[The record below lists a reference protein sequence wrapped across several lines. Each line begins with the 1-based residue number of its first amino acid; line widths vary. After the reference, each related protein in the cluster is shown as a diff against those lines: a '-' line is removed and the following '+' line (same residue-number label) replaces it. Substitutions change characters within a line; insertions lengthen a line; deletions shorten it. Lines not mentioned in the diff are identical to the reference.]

1 MEFFKRSV
9 PVIRDW
15 CLAIRLSGL
24 VRSRARGHEKTPLS
38 VLISPVFVLRTAERD
53 PGRDVTNFSKGC
65 DMSRLWKIQ
74 AVLACISLF
83 MCLAPFSVAAQT
95 AAASLPEDT
104 TARLMVREVRIRGNS
119 LITTSELL
127 GAMPDVYNASD
138 QRLSEAPG
146 EALYD
151 LRVVREIV
159 AEPGVP
165 REVSL
170 RTIQGLTQYLLSVYQ
185 KNDYS
190 GIYVYVPEGAI
201 KDGTELVDG
210 ILPINILEAP
220 VTEVRIKFYDV
231 QRNEVEKGYLRRSA
245 LEDWSPVERDKVA
258 SQRALDY
265 LVNLLNL
272 NPDRHVSAVVSR
284 GAEPNTLAI
293 QYEVFETSPW
303 HFFIQADN
311 SGTSE
316 RQWAPRVGLINTDL
330 LGFDDRFT
338 VLYQAAVDEITDN
351 WSIFGSYDFPVMG
364 PRLRLNLFGGYSEF
378 DINPESGPIDFL
390 GSGTFYGA
398 VLRYNL
404 FQQDR
409 WFFDVTG
416 SVSQEES
423 DITPSLFPEFF
434 ASNVRM
440 DLWGVGVDLHHRDDM
455 STTALTVNR
464 VQSFGG
470 SDQEEFWD
478 SATST
483 GARTDAERDFAIY
496 TTAANHSQYL
506 DTDKVQQFRS
516 TIRWIVPTE
525 RLVPAKMTSFGGMYT
540 VRGYDEY
547 EIVADGGIL
556 ASLQYEY
563 DLIRSS
569 QAGEQRTT
577 TNDELR
583 KLAPLAFFDFG
594 RSQIEDPV
602 AGEEENQTIYSVG
615 LGTIFEIGNHFSA
628 ALYYGHP
635 LKETDDTRQG
645 KGRLNASV
653 MLRW

>member
-1 MEFFKRSV
+1 MSTLRKGF
-9 PVIRDW
+9 D
-15 CLAIRLSGL
+15 RLTI
-24 VRSRARGHEKTPLS
+24 SRQGWLS
-38 VLISPVFVLRTAERD
+38 S
-53 PGRDVTNFSKGC
+53 
-65 DMSRLWKIQ
+65 MSAVEGMR
-74 AVLACISLF
+74 AVLFCIVLFACA
-83 MCLAPFSVAAQT
+83 APLGEAAQT
-95 AAASLPEDT
+95 GGVNLPEDT
-104 TARLMVREVRIRGNS
+104 TARLMVRELRIRGNT

-146 EALYD
+146 ESLYD
-151 LRVVREIV
+151 LRVIREIV
-159 AEPGVP
+159 AQPGQP

-170 RTIQGLTQYLLSVYQ
+170 RTIQGLTQYILSVYQ
-185 KNDYS
+185 KSDYS

-201 KDGTELVDG
+201 KNGRELVDG

-220 VTEVRIKFYDV
+220 VTEVRVKFFDV
-231 QRNEVEKGYLRRSA
+231 QRREVDKGYLRRSA
-245 LEDWSPVERDKVA
+245 LEDWSPIERDKVA

-293 QYEVFETSPW
+293 QYEVYETSPW

-311 SGTSE
+311 SGTDE

-330 LGFDDRFT
+330 LGFDDRLT
-338 VLYQAAVDEITDN
+338 ALYQAALDEITDN

-378 DINPESGPIDFL
+378 DINPESGPISFL
-390 GSGTFYGA
+390 GSGTFYGG
-398 VLRYNL
+398 VLRYNVW
-404 FQQDR
+404 QQDK

-440 DLWGVGVDLHHRDDM
+440 DLWGVGVDIHHRDDM
-455 STTALTVNR
+455 STTAVTVNR

-478 SATST
+478 TVTST
-483 GARTDAERDFAIY
+483 GARTDADKDFAIY

-506 DTDKVQQFRS
+506 DQDKVQQFRS

-556 ASLQYEY
+556 ASLQYEF
-563 DLIRSS
+563 DLVRNS

-577 TNDELR
+577 TNNDLR

-602 AGEEENQTIYSVG
+602 AGEEENQTIYSLG
-615 LGTIFEIGNHFSA
+615 LGTIFEIGNNFSA

-635 LKETDDTRQG
+635 LKETDDTRKG

>member
-1 MEFFKRSV
+1 MNTLRK
-9 PVIRDW
+9 
-15 CLAIRLSGL
+15 
-24 VRSRARGHEKTPLS
+24 VRV
-38 VLISPVFVLRTAERD
+38 VLLCV
-53 PGRDVTNFSKGC
+53 
-65 DMSRLWKIQ
+65 
-74 AVLACISLF
+74 SLF
-83 MCLAPFSVAAQT
+83 VCMAPLSVAAQT
-95 AAASLPEDT
+95 EAANLPEDT
-104 TARLMVREVRIRGNS
+104 TARLMVKELRIKGNT

-138 QRLSEAPG
+138 HRLSEAPG
-146 EALYD
+146 ESLYD
-151 LRVVREIV
+151 LRVIRDIA
-159 AEPGVP
+159 AEPGLP

-170 RTIQGLTQYLLSVYQ
+170 RTIQGLTQYILSVYQ

-201 KDGTELVDG
+201 KNGTELVDG

-220 VTEVRIKFYDV
+220 VTEVRVKFYDV
-231 QRNEVEKGYLRRSA
+231 QRKEVEKGYLRRSA
-245 LEDWSPVERDKVA
+245 LEDWSPIERDKVA
-258 SQRALDY
+258 SQRSLDY

-293 QYEVFETSPW
+293 QYEVYETNPW

-330 LGFDDRFT
+330 LGFDDRLT
-338 VLYQAAVDEITDN
+338 ALYQAAPDSISDN
-351 WSIFGSYDFPVMG
+351 WSIYGSYDFPVMG
-364 PRLRLNLFGGYSEF
+364 PRLRLNLYAGYSEF
-378 DINPESGPIDFL
+378 DISPQTGPIDFL
-390 GSGTFYGA
+390 GSGTFYGS

-404 FQQDR
+404 FQQDK

-416 SVSQEES
+416 SVSHEES

-434 ASNVRM
+434 ASNVKM
-440 DLWGVGVDLHHRDDM
+440 DLWGVGADIHHSDDM
-455 STTALTVNR
+455 STTGVTINR

-470 SDQEEFWD
+470 SDQSAFWD
-478 SATST
+478 STTST

-496 TTAANHSQYL
+496 TTAANHSQYM
-506 DTDKVQQFRS
+506 DRDKVQQLRG

-547 EIVADGGIL
+547 EIVADGGVL
-556 ASLQYEY
+556 ASLQYEF
-563 DLIRSS
+563 DLVRNS
-569 QAGEQRTT
+569 QSGQVRTT
-577 TNDELR
+577 TNYDLR

-594 RSQIEDPV
+594 RSQIKNAV
-602 AGEEENQTIYSVG
+602 AGEKANQTLYSLG
-615 LGTIFEIGNHFSA
+615 LGTIFEIGNNFSGA
-628 ALYYGHP
+628 VYYGYP
-635 LKETDDTRQG
+635 LKETDDTRVG
-645 KGRLNASV
+645 KGHLNASV